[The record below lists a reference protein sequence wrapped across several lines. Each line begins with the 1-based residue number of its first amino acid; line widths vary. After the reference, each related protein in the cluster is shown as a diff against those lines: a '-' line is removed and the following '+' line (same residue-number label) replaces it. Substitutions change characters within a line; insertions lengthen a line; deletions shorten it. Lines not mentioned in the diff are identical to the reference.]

1 MTQTLPWDQD
11 TPLSISELLKQS
23 MGSVNMLASDNS
35 LLSQMSTHLNGLLRH
50 RQDDPL
56 QVFDKLFHH
65 AEKAM
70 TSETDRQ
77 VLSVLKCQVSS
88 FIGVTLGVE
97 PFLEQD
103 RKVKEEKEE
112 DEGEKLSLSAAI
124 VKEEEHKKSAWE
136 QTKAFYHQM
145 KVDIFGPEHSEH
157 ERLRQLAE
165 EHYGEHSAEEES
177 GDDDDEYEE
186 IEETVQIKSREI
198 GAPDEFKVVR
208 RRQKK
213 KKTTTTKITFNSP
226 YTSSDMRQPPR
237 HPIHVREFRPRSLE
251 PLPEDTFCIPIFFP
265 SEESYGVFHAA
276 LASAKRTLYIC
287 VFSLTDNDT
296 ADVIGDA
303 YQRGLDVRIITDN
316 DQMDSRKGADV
327 LLLNERYGI
336 PYKYD
341 NSDQF
346 MHNKF
351 AVIDNKTVITGSFN
365 WSCGARY
372 KNRENVIITNIPSVV
387 DAYSKEFDKLWDYF

>member
-11 TPLSISELLKQS
+11 TPLSISELLKHS

-50 RQDDPL
+50 RRDDPL

-70 TSETDRQ
+70 TSEVDRQ

-112 DEGEKLSLSAAI
+112 DEGEKISLSTAI

-136 QTKAFYHQM
+136 QTKAFYHQV
-145 KVDIFGPEHSEH
+145 KADIFGPEHSEH

-177 GDDDDEYEE
+177 GDDDEYEE
-186 IEETVQIKSREI
+186 IEETVQIKSREM

-213 KKTTTTKITFNSP
+213 KKTTTTTKITFNSP

-237 HPIHVREFRPRSLE
+237 HPIRAREFRPRRLE

-265 SEESYGVFHAA
+265 SEESYGV
-276 LASAKRTLYIC
+276 SRTKMDRHLIN
-287 VFSLTDNDT
+287 FTL
-296 ADVIGDA
+296 DVISDA

-316 DQMDSRKGADV
+316 DQMDVKKGADV